1 MTGTNVVPLKAGGSV
16 MAIIPQ
22 SVDEVF
28 RLAKAIEVSKL
39 APRGMEKAEA
49 ITVAIMHG
57 AELGL
62 SPMQAV
68 QKIAVVN
75 GRPTLMGDA
84 AKALLFSK
92 GFRIREDMNDDAT
105 LAICT
110 ITRPDG
116 TEVRRQFSKSDAMR
130 AGLWGKAG
138 PWQQY
143 PQRMLAY
150 RALGF
155 AARDGAADVLMG
167 LYLTEEAADIID
179 ITPKR
184 KSSAAAKRDG
194 DDARLN
200 EIRAAIAACQ
210 TPEDLRALRSNYADD
225 WDNMPTR
232 WADMIHDDWSARVE
246 DEAGAILR
254 AIETDA
260 QADAAAAGQKW
271 SEVIMALPEAERE
284 QAIDMVTPSETA

>member
-1 MTGTNVVPLKAGGSV
+1 MSNNVVPLKTGGSV
-16 MAIIPQ
+16 AAIIPQ
-22 SVDEVF
+22 SVEEVF
-28 RLAKAIEVSKL
+28 RVAKAIEVSGL
-39 APRGMEKAEA
+39 APNGLKKAEA
-49 ITVAIMHG
+49 IAVAIMHG

-75 GRPTLMGDA
+75 GRPSVMGDA
-84 AKALLFSK
+84 AKALLLAK
-92 GFRIREDMNDDAT
+92 GFRIREDMNADQT

-110 ITRPDG
+110 VTRPDG
-116 TEVRRQFSKSDAMR
+116 ETFTRQFSKADAMR
-130 AGLWGKAG
+130 AGLWGKSG

-167 LYLTEEAADIID
+167 LYLTEEARDIVD
-179 ITPKR
+179 VTPER

-200 EIRAAIAACQ
+200 ALRAAIAACE
-210 TPEDLRALRSNYADD
+210 TPSELATIRAAHASD
-225 WDNMPTR
+225 WESMPTR
-232 WADMIHDDWSARVE
+232 WVQLIEDDWSLKVQDMSDAV
-246 DEAGAILR
+246 LR
-254 AIETDA
+254 NIERDA
-260 QADAAAAGQKW
+260 QNDLPAANDKW
-271 SEVIMALPEAERE
+271 AQVVLALPDDAR
-284 QAIDMVTPSETA
+284 DMACDMLFPDPS